1 MKTFALIL
9 TGALAAGLHATPS
22 HAQLL
27 TRTFVSSVGS
37 DANTCSRLSPC
48 KTFAGALAKTNQH
61 GEINC
66 LDAGGFGNLGIT
78 KSITIDCHDVYASIL
93 HPNFGGITI
102 NFDGFTDVR
111 KTVRL
116 RNIAFNSADSGLF
129 GIRIIGGTNS
139 AGSEVF
145 IEDVL
150 IDGNFGGAGTGRGIS
165 DERTG
170 GGKIFI
176 ANTTVRN
183 NLGTG
188 IVINPAGGASLGA
201 TIDASIDNVRSQN
214 NSFGIAVGSAA
225 RVMISRSVFSGNEN
239 GGVQAE
245 GPFSPA
251 EVNVNGSIMSRN
263 GTGVDV
269 GAGTVVFR
277 LSNSDIAFNGTG
289 ISGATQSFTKNRI
302 SGNGSAGTAPTPI
315 APSGT
320 NPSGQQ

>member
-9 TGALAAGLHATPS
+9 TGALAASLHATPS
-22 HAQLL
+22 HAQTL
-27 TRTFVSSVGS
+27 TRTFVSATG
-37 DANTCSRLSPC
+37 DDQNTCSRTSPC
-48 KTFAGALAKTNQH
+48 KTFNGAFGKTNTH

-66 LDAGGFGNLGIT
+66 LDPGGFGTLVIT
-78 KSITIDCHDVYASIL
+78 KSITIDCHDTYGSIL
-93 HPNFGGITI
+93 HTGTNGITI
-102 NFDGFTDVR
+102 SFDGFSDVR

-116 RNIAFNSADSGLF
+116 RNLNFNGTNSGLI

-145 IEDVL
+145 IEDVVM
-150 IDGNFGGAGTGRGIS
+150 DGNFAGAGRGIS

-183 NLGTG
+183 NTGTG
-188 IVINPAGGASLGA
+188 IVINPAAGASLGA
-201 TIDASIDNVRSQN
+201 RIDASIDNVRSQN

-245 GPFSPA
+245 GPFSPV
-251 EVNVNGSIMSRN
+251 EVNVDGTVMSHN
-263 GTGVDV
+263 DTGVDV
-269 GAGTVVFR
+269 GTGTVVFR
-277 LSNSDIAFNGTG
+277 LSNNDIAFNGTG
-289 ISGATQSFTKNRI
+289 ISGATQSFTNNRI

-315 APSGT
+315 APANT